1 MKQVSIILDQRK
13 EFEFAK
19 KLALIVFM
27 VGNAFFTPLL
37 FLFALRTYADS
48 AGIVLVNGCQG
59 PEMFFG
65 LFSGIIM
72 ALQLKYIQI

>member
-1 MKQVSIILDQRK
+1 
-13 EFEFAK
+13 
-19 KLALIVFM
+19 M

-37 FLFALRTYADS
+37 FLFGLTTYADS
-48 AGIVLVNGCQG
+48 AGIALVNGCQG

-65 LFSGIIM
+65 LFSGIKM